1 MKKDETSKNDF
12 ILIPVEKL
20 QQGFDLCRKQME
32 MLIESSQ
39 ILYDS
44 KKYPLSIALSILSRE
59 ESAKLQLIDMHVS
72 ARHGISKKQWDH
84 LTRGYVHERK
94 LKGPVKFSVDFTKWQ
109 GKKLYTQVQ
118 KWGKNHGLGE
128 LPVNYDDI
136 MKIGEKDYARLLSLN
151 EIKKDCFYFDWRDSS
166 WKIFLDRSGEDL
178 EALSLVELTGMKY
191 LMYGF
196 IRSNLRHNL
205 RIKKKDE
212 ALQKELDAFNEKY
225 DNIAEFMKTKQ
236 FHFKSKKAWSIYEQY
251 FKK

>member
-1 MKKDETSKNDF
+1 MKTAETSKNDV

-44 KKYPLSIALSILSRE
+44 KKYPLSIALSILARE
-59 ESAKLQLIDMHVS
+59 ESAKLQLIDMYIS
-72 ARHGISKKQWDH
+72 AGHGISKKQWDY

-94 LKGPVKFSVDFTKWQ
+94 LKDPVKFSVDFAKWQ
-109 GKKLYTQVQ
+109 GEKRYKQVQ

-128 LPVNYDDI
+128 LPADYDDF
-136 MKIGEKDYARLLSLN
+136 MKVGEKDYARLLSLN
-151 EIKKDCFYFDWRDSS
+151 EIKKDCFYLDWRDSS
-166 WKIFLDRSGEDL
+166 WKIFLDKSEEDL

-196 IRSNLRHNL
+196 IISNL

-212 ALQKELDAFNEKY
+212 MLQKELDAFKEKF
-225 DNIAEFMKTKQ
+225 DNIDDFMKTKQ
-236 FHFKSKKAWSIYEQY
+236 FHVKAKKAWSIYEQY
-251 FKK
+251 FKS